1 MRRISTRTFEIVAVF
16 VAVAALA
23 GGCSSG
29 DSIAGTTTGA
39 TAPTTTSA
47 SASADT
53 LAPPTVVDGTTAK
66 VDAIDN
72 DFDPKHLEVK
82 AGTEVTFVNA
92 GHNQHNI
99 VPDDPTAADFGIDQQ
114 KFQPG
119 TSTSFT
125 FTKPGTYAY
134 YCSLHAT
141 ATAGSMRGVITVT
154 P

>member
-1 MRRISTRTFEIVAVF
+1 MRRMSSRKFVAVVAV

-23 GGCSSG
+23 GGCASG
-29 DSIAGTTTGA
+29 GSIAGPTTGGA
-39 TAPTTTSA
+39 APTTTVA
-47 SASADT
+47 SVDT
-53 LAPPTVVDGTTAK
+53 LAPATVVDTSTAK

-82 AGTEVTFVNA
+82 AGTKVTFVNA

-99 VPDDPTAADFGIDQQ
+99 VPDDPAAADFGIDQQ